1 MVSAQTIQLGNVV
14 PGNYSYVDLA
24 KLYLDIGTTEV
35 SCYAIMILRND
46 GI

>member
-1 MVSAQTIQLGNVV
+1 MVSDQTIQLGNVV

-24 KLYLDIGTTEV
+24 KLYLDIWTTEV
-35 SCYAIMILRND
+35 PCYAIMILRTD